1 MLPLLHGLGVYGHLS
16 IKACLGRLTAIEKD
30 MNWLTL
36 LHGLNNIEEA
46 ICYRQTK
53 YPGRRLLSSRHAI
66 GYSWSL
72 GHTAISLLN
81 FFDHIYTIILGLLC
95 WWCRKYIMQNIEIQG
110 ANVGRKKVT
119 QFT

>member
-30 MNWLTL
+30 MNLLTL

-66 GYSWSL
+66 G
-72 GHTAISLLN
+72 
-81 FFDHIYTIILGLLC
+81 
-95 WWCRKYIMQNIEIQG
+95 
-110 ANVGRKKVT
+110 
-119 QFT
+119 